1 MQLSFLATDKTLLM
15 KYKLVHKTTYTYG
28 DAIHNYQCI
37 VCLHPISSERQI
49 CEDFKLL
56 IEPNPQN
63 LYARKI
69 ILTIHNIIFDLKTP
83 QNSAG
88 YGNKFGRSFCS
99 KNNCC

>member
-1 MQLSFLATDKTLLM
+1 LATDKNTSDE
-15 KYKLVHKTTYTYG
+15 YKLVHKTTYTYG

-63 LYARKI
+63 LYARKDFDNTQYYFS
-69 ILTIHNIIFDLKTP
+69 ILNP

-88 YGNKFGRSFCS
+88 YGNKFGRSFAQ
-99 KNNCC
+99 K